1 MRVQTFSNGKGLI
14 YGADPK
20 RIGCNKPGVL
30 KIGTTEVSI
39 TPENESIMPLLFNG
53 CTGEYNAAFVDKD
66 GNIYELDKVVV
77 RGGRIAPPPQ
87 TAVEFM
93 ELRCRIDELE
103 VECGRLEERCR
114 ELANLFDTN
123 SLNFLIN

>member
-1 MRVQTFSNGKGLI
+1 MRIQTFRNGKGLI

-20 RIGCNKPGVL
+20 RIGCAKEGVL
-30 KIGTTEVSI
+30 KIGTTEISI
-39 TPENESIMPLLFNG
+39 SPENESIMPLLFNG
-53 CTGEYNAAFVDKD
+53 CTGEYNASFADKD
-66 GNIYELDKVVV
+66 GNTFALDRVVV

-87 TAVEFM
+87 SAVEFM

-103 VECGRLEERCR
+103 AECERLEERCR
-114 ELANLFDTN
+114 ELANIFDTN